1 MADLTP
7 EALAGVVRAQRR
19 GEPRGIASICS
30 ANPFVLQAALEQAL
44 EDGSSLLV
52 ESTSNQVNP
61 EGGYTGQKPADFA
74 AWARGSARE
83 AGLPPERLVL
93 GGDHLGPHPYRA
105 RPAAEAMAAGC
116 EMVRQYVRAGY
127 AKIHLDASMR
137 LGGDP
142 GPEGAPPAPELVTAR
157 TVELAAAAE
166 AARCDLADE
175 ALAPVYVIGTDVP
188 PPGGETSDASPPAVT
203 SAAEATRALGLARDA
218 FRARSLESAWQRVI
232 ALVVQPG
239 VDFTAAR
246 VFEYDRAA
254 GAALRPVLDDAPG
267 MVFEAHSTDYQPER
281 ALRGLVADGFGVL
294 KVGPWLTYAFRQ
306 AVFAL
311 EAVEREWLGGR
322 RQVEL
327 SGVRDALEAAM
338 DADPRHWRGHH
349 RPGETLRAE
358 RAFGY
363 SDRVRYYWPAA
374 SVQAA
379 LARLRANL
387 HSFPPPLPLLGQ
399 YLPGQY
405 EAVREGRIGT
415 TPEELVA
422 SAVRQVIRLY
432 ARVCAGQ
439 GLRAE
444 RPA

>member
-1 MADLTP
+1 MAELTP
-7 EALAGVVRAQRR
+7 RALAEVVSAQGRS
-19 GEPRGIASICS
+19 EPRGIASICS
-30 ANPFVLQAALEQAL
+30 ANPFVLQAALDQAI

-61 EGGYTGQKPADFA
+61 DGGYTGQRPADFA
-74 AWARGSARE
+74 AWVRGLARE
-83 AGLPPERLVL
+83 AGLSPDRLIL
-93 GGDHLGPHPYRA
+93 GGDHLGPHPYRE
-105 RPAAEAMAAGC
+105 RPAAEAMAQGC
-116 EMVRQYVRAGY
+116 EMVRQYVQAGY

-142 GPEGAPPAPELVTAR
+142 GPEGAPPPPELVTAR
-157 TVELAAAAE
+157 TAELCAAAE
-166 AARCDLADE
+166 AARRELPPGAP
-175 ALAPVYVIGTDVP
+175 APVYVVGTDVP

-203 SAAEATRALGLARDA
+203 RAEEATQALGLARDS
-218 FRARSLESAWQRVI
+218 FRARSLEAAWERVI
-232 ALVVQPG
+232 GLVVQPG
-239 VDFTAAR
+239 VDFTATR

-254 GAALRPVLDDAPG
+254 GAALRPVLEKEPG
-267 MVFEAHSTDYQPER
+267 LVFEAHSTDYQPER

-294 KVGPWLTYAFRQ
+294 KVGPWLTWAFRQ

-311 EAVEREWLGGR
+311 EAVEKEWLAGR

-387 HSFPPPLPLLGQ
+387 HGFPPPLTLLGQ
-399 YLPGQY
+399 YLPRQY
-405 EAVREGRIGT
+405 EAVREGRIGA
-415 TPEELVA
+415 TPEDLVA
-422 SAVRQVIRLY
+422 DAVRQVTRLY
-432 ARVCAGQ
+432 ARASG

-444 RPA
+444 QGA